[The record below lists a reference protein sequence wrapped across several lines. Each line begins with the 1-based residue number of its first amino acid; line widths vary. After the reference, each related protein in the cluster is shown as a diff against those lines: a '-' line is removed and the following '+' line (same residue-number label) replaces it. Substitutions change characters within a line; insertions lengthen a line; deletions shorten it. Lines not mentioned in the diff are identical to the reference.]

1 MKFGVPLLALM
12 LMIVLAS
19 ASPGPVS
26 RFGGTFI
33 GAMIAEEGIVMASD
47 SRSTFIDDSGKPL
60 GYVDR
65 MPKVF
70 AERGA
75 AFAVSGLISVDGDL
89 FSAFI
94 RENSFL
100 LERSPDEILMGVS
113 LWLPFKNS
121 TSVLL
126 ISAGY
131 MEGVPTICARSPHEP
146 QTCQK
151 SGYITNKS
159 SGALRRWLAARNGRM
174 PRAEEAASALK
185 LAIREAADLDP
196 MIGGPTTVLLLTK
209 NGLPQWLE
217 NRPTDNGW
225 TRVCDIV
232 SDYRQ
237 GRTPIFFTNSK
248 YELDRHLIG
257 VCPR

>member
-1 MKFGVPLLALM
+1 MKRLVFLAL
-12 LMIVLAS
+12 VLTLALLS
-19 ASPGPVS
+19 VGAPH

-33 GAMIAEEGIVMASD
+33 GAMIAQEGIVMASD
-47 SRSTFIDDSGKPL
+47 SRSTFIDDSGKAI

-70 AERGA
+70 AEHGS

-89 FSAFI
+89 FSSFI
-94 RENSFL
+94 RENAFL
-100 LERSPDEILMGVS
+100 LERPADEILMGLS

-126 ISAGY
+126 ISAGFVD
-131 MEGVPTICARSPHEP
+131 GSPTICARAPHDP

-151 SGYITNKS
+151 SGYITNKPS
-159 SGALRRWLAARNGRM
+159 SALRNWLTGRNGKA
-174 PRAEEAASALK
+174 PKADEAAAVLK
-185 LAIREAADLDP
+185 LAIREAADLDS
-196 MIGGPTTVLLLTK
+196 MIGGPTTVLLLK
-209 NGLPQWLE
+209 NSGDPQWLE
-217 NRPTDNGW
+217 NKPSDNGW

-232 SDYRQ
+232 TDYRL
-237 GRTPIFFTNSK
+237 GRAQVFFTTSK